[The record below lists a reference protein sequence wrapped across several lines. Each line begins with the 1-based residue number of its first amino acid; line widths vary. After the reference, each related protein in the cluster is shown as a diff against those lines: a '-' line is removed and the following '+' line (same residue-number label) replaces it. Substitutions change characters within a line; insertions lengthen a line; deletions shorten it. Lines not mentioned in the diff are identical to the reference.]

1 MAGTPEAGRGVEATG
16 AQPGTASSSEPLST
30 PGTASGGDGVA
41 TGTAADAHA
50 AQQQSGAG
58 GSGSAASPSKP
69 GAQSLAAGVGTDD
82 EDRGGGRAAVGPAVE
97 AAGGRVAGG
106 DAEEGQ
112 PGEGDQEE
120 GADSGDDG
128 EAGEGEDGDWVS
140 GSDGDEGEP
149 LVAGPGEQGEEGVW
163 VGAEDVDEE
172 EWEEWRGEGEPP
184 LVNYWGSGFADA
196 AETAEAPP
204 YLPPERKG
212 RRPTRDDK
220 GTWVKNERAF
230 EEARTPPA
238 PPVAPHVLCAHV
250 GRRGCVRARAR
261 AHASTWNALHG

>member
-1 MAGTPEAGRGVEATG
+1 V
-16 AQPGTASSSEPLST
+16 QPGAASSSEPPST
-30 PGTASGGDGVA
+30 AGRASSDGGAA
-41 TGTAADAHA
+41 TGTAADTHA

-58 GSGSAASPSKP
+58 GSGGAASPSEP
-69 GAQSLAAGVGTDD
+69 GAQSLAAGMGTGE
-82 EDRGGGRAAVGPAVE
+82 EDRDGGSATVERAAE
-97 AAGGRVAGG
+97 AAGSRAAGG

-112 PGEGDQEE
+112 PGEGDREE

-140 GSDGDEGEP
+140 GSDDDEGEP
-149 LVAGPGEQGEEGVW
+149 LVAGPGEEGDEGVW
-163 VGAEDVDEE
+163 VGTEDVDED

-230 EEARTPPA
+230 EEARA
-238 PPVAPHVLCAHV
+238 PPTPAAAPRVLCACE

-261 AHASTWNALHG
+261 AHASTWHALHE